1 MKTVKQILDSK
12 GYQVW
17 SIHPDATV
25 FEALKLMGEREVG
38 ALAVVQNGQLAGIL
52 SERDYARK
60 VILRGRTSRDTH
72 VREIMTSNVVTT
84 DLDETVESCMGVMTQ
99 RRIRHLPVVDDG
111 RLIGMVSIGDLVK
124 SIIEQ
129 QQFIIEQLETYI
141 TR

>member
-12 GYQVW
+12 GYHVW
-17 SIHPDATV
+17 SIHPEATV
-25 FEALKLMGEREVG
+25 FEALKLMGEKEVG
-38 ALAVVQNGQLAGIL
+38 ALAVIQNGQLAGIL

-72 VREIMTSNVVTT
+72 VREIMTANVVTT

-111 RLIGMVSIGDLVK
+111 RLIGMISIGDLVK
-124 SIIEQ
+124 SIIEE